1 MGQTPTYAPQK
12 AMSARAKGGH
22 LRPPLKCMTSEQ
34 FLCDVLHIGI
44 GRLGLMCMQSKR
56 LSADIIGDLH
66 AHPIGHHYRS
76 HSRGRSLGNSTRRKT
91 VWHRFDRPGQLDGN
105 QDQSP
110 HRAVRRVLVRAKAS
124 RPGIARPLS
133 HSGFGGV
140 DMSVISTYANFNCA
154 GLPGAT
160 YRADE
165 VVLAAGS
172 RTGRLLFLKE
182 GAVAIVRQSTQIA
195 IVDEPGAVFGEISAL
210 LDRPH
215 TAEVRTLVHSQFY
228 VTDAALLGH

>member
-66 AHPIGHHYRS
+66 AHRIGHHYRS

-91 VWHRFDRPGQLDGN
+91 VWHRFARPGQLDGN
-105 QDQSP
+105 QDESP
-110 HRAVRRVLVRAKAS
+110 HRAVRRVLVRAKH
-124 RPGIARPLS
+124 R
-133 HSGFGGV
+133 
-140 DMSVISTYANFNCA
+140 
-154 GLPGAT
+154 
-160 YRADE
+160 
-165 VVLAAGS
+165 
-172 RTGRLLFLKE
+172 GR
-182 GAVAIVRQSTQIA
+182 
-195 IVDEPGAVFGEISAL
+195 
-210 LDRPH
+210 
-215 TAEVRTLVHSQFY
+215 
-228 VTDAALLGH
+228 ALLGLYLTPDLEEWTCQLSPPTQISIVPACRLQPIVPTRSFRLLPVENAQYQVSCMRADQTGANNKASGAAESNRGFCVDNDGPVRGL

>member
-1 MGQTPTYAPQK
+1 
-12 AMSARAKGGH
+12 
-22 LRPPLKCMTSEQ
+22 
-34 FLCDVLHIGI
+34 
-44 GRLGLMCMQSKR
+44 
-56 LSADIIGDLH
+56 
-66 AHPIGHHYRS
+66 
-76 HSRGRSLGNSTRRKT
+76 
-91 VWHRFDRPGQLDGN
+91 
-105 QDQSP
+105 
-110 HRAVRRVLVRAKAS
+110 
-124 RPGIARPLS
+124 
-133 HSGFGGV
+133 
-140 DMSVISTYANFNCA
+140 MSVISTYANFNCA
-154 GLPGAT
+154 DLPLVT

-228 VTDAALLGH
+228 VADAALLGHSAAALFYVAGVLAQRLDCANEALVASLRP